1 MSFTSD
7 QVLKKFK
14 LVADSVKKDLKKKGL
29 AIPIQNRDGSISV
42 DNYLIVKEGT
52 FYFIRD
58 HRGDDI
64 VRNINLPQ
72 TAALIANSLALGKM
86 VDDKI
91 YKLDQE
97 YGFRLFEMDLLTK
110 HAQRSLKKNDVDR
123 ADFLYTKLQ
132 ITKSKINSTKSSIMN
147 SFEKLRNL
155 H

>member
-1 MSFTSD
+1 MSSTSD

-14 LVADSVKKDLKKKGL
+14 QVADSVKNDLRKKGL
-29 AIPIQNRDGSISV
+29 VIPIQNKDGSITI
-42 DNYLIVKEGT
+42 DNYLIVKVGV

-58 HRGDDI
+58 RFGEDI
-64 VRNINLPQ
+64 VKNINLPQ

-86 VDDKI
+86 GDDKI

-97 YGFRLFEMDLLTK
+97 YGFGLFEIDLLSK
-110 HAQRSLKKNDVDR
+110 HANRSLKRKDIDR
-123 ADFLYTKLQ
+123 ADFLYTKLK
-132 ITKSKINSTKSSIMN
+132 ITKSRVNSTKSSIMN